1 MLITFQTQSY
11 SPGIFWG
18 FHFSPFFNTTLAMLS
33 EENTALFKGQLY
45 SKFGIG
51 VLISNDYLV
60 FNNFQLSFAFYP
72 KIPGAGDNLFK
83 TNSFKND
90 DLKLLDY
97 QIGQPTIVPYN

>member
-1 MLITFQTQSY
+1 MLIAFQTQTY
-11 SPGIFWG
+11 APGMFLG
-18 FHFSPFFNTTLAMLS
+18 FRFSPFLNMTLGML
-33 EENTALFKGQLY
+33 TDDKKHLFDSPLY

-60 FNNFQLSFAFYP
+60 FNSFQLSFAYYP
-72 KIPGAGDNLFK
+72 TIPGLGDNLLK

-97 QIGQPTIVPYN
+97 QIGEPTVVPYN